1 MSENPYAPPRASVD
15 QTGNRGTRPIQV
27 TFALR
32 LLVANFCLGLLL
44 DPPTT
49 LQSAASVLP
58 FLLFALGLL
67 AWLYNEISLGRNWS
81 RITLLVIIIFG
92 GIVNANAPRSK
103 LPLSLDY
110 VLSVGISLVILW
122 LLFFS
127 AGRRWFSARKKP
139 SSALS
144 VPPPDAA

>member
-1 MSENPYAPPRASVD
+1 MDLAKPTKNRNVTGMPQLDRKNLPMSENPYAPPGACVD
-15 QTGNRGTRPIQV
+15 GPQEVENSGARPPQV
-27 TFALR
+27 TLALR

-49 LQSAASVLP
+49 LQSAVSILP

-103 LPLSLDY
+103 LPLNLDY
-110 VLSVGISLVILW
+110 VLSVGIS
-122 LLFFS
+122 
-127 AGRRWFSARKKP
+127 
-139 SSALS
+139 
-144 VPPPDAA
+144 